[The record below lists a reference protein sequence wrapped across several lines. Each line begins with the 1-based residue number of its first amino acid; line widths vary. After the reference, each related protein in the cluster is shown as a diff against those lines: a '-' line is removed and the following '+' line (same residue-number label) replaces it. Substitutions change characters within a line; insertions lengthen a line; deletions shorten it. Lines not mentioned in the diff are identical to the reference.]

1 MAELYLTT
9 EQVAERLQLH
19 PETIRRQ
26 IQSGRLRAIRR
37 GRVYRIPESA
47 IEENSPQRIEAPAPA
62 GYARTQAQAILSDL
76 QSRNAR
82 RRNAAIIA
90 LAHAGPDVRAIVE
103 AAASKAAEVYY
114 ATPEGQADLSD
125 WIALDGQ
132 PFDFPDEQNR
142 EERAA

>member
-47 IEENSPQRIEAPAPA
+47 IEENSPQRIEAPA
-62 GYARTQAQAILSDL
+62 GQAQAIMRDL
-76 QSRNAR
+76 QSRDGR
-82 RRNAAIIA
+82 TRNAAIVA
-90 LAHAGPDVRAIVE
+90 LTHASPSVRAIVE
-103 AAASKAAEVYY
+103 AAAEKAAQAYY
-114 ATPEGQADLSD
+114 STPEGQEELSD
-125 WIALDGQ
+125 WIGLQ
-132 PFDFPDEQNR
+132 SEPFEFPDEQR
-142 EERAA
+142 HEERAT